1 VRLVCEWVLCVC
13 VCVCVCV
20 WVGGWSVW
28 QAGEGGGGEVWEG
41 ERRGLIRNGFLILG
55 WTISTRTASRSSG
68 SIGSAWTRIT
78 SSCGSAG
85 GAR

>member
-1 VRLVCEWVLCVC
+1 VRLVCEWVF
-13 VCVCVCV
+13 
-20 WVGGWSVW
+20 S
-28 QAGEGGGGEVWEG
+28 GGGGWFCGLGGGGKVEG
-41 ERRGLIRNGFLILG
+41 FLGSWGGGANKGRFLILG

-78 SSCGSAG
+78 SSCGSVG